1 MQANMQLTSC
11 LTHCLSTWYSRLGVC
26 VSFCLSKCLT
36 DLWYSNI
43 GQVSCDTQQVSVHF
57 LWWLD
62 LSSSSCKAWACHF
75 RLIDFFF
82 LLFTHLEKH
91 KWSISCFVVMKICKV
106 NTVKD
111 LFEESPWTSS
121 VLFYFYR
128 LFIYLFFHFFLWFYI
143 QCLSSSLLNLY
154 ISCERTDGQ
163 GVRY

>member
-11 LTHCLSTWYSRLGVC
+11 LTHCLSTWYGRLDVY
-26 VSFCLSKCLT
+26 VSVCLSKCRT

-43 GQVSCDTQQVSVHF
+43 WQVSCDQQQVSVHF

-62 LSSSSCKAWACHF
+62 LSSSPCKTWACHF
-75 RLIDFFF
+75 RLIDFF

-91 KWSISCFVVMKICKV
+91 NWFISCFVVRKICKV
-106 NTVKD
+106 KTVKD

-121 VLFYFYR
+121 VFVF
-128 LFIYLFFHFFLWFYI
+128 FSFHFVVYI

-154 ISCERTDGQ
+154 ISCERTDSQ
-163 GVRY
+163 GVHD